1 MTREKLLS
9 RRQRGAV
16 AILVSVALLSLIAML
31 GLVVDMS
38 HLYIAKTELTNAA
51 DACSLAAAS
60 QLTGVNVG
68 PSPNQLDLAESAG
81 ITVGQHNKVGF
92 QGTNVL
98 IPANSAVTFS
108 DHLNGIYNVKTA
120 ITGANVAAMKY
131 ARCVLPIADTI
142 STGIIPYFM
151 QVLGPGAQA
160 ASAQAV
166 GGQAVATLA
175 SGITNCGIPVGMC
188 KVTPAPATCPHGQ
201 TVDAYG
207 LCTGEWYCSK
217 FTTGGSTTCSGAG
230 LTGNFNIVDYG
241 LSPNGANVL
250 KALLTGTG
258 QCALTPGV
266 QTGRTGAVQSLSDAW
281 NTRFGINKGGTSGTP
296 DFTGYSYTATYNPGY
311 TGGNWPSAYNAYSG
325 TTAGVDNFQTSRSKN
340 TPYQGDYNP
349 PSNPNLGG
357 IPGPPGTNGS
367 TYLTQNQLASTGA
380 DRRIAV
386 VPIVDCSAWAGG
398 GNQKAPILAFACIL
412 MLDPWATPGDPLY
425 LEYEGL
431 SNLATSPCATAGLP
445 GGPASVGPKVPSLV
459 R

>member
-175 SGITNCGIPVGMC
+175 SGITNCGIPVGLC

-217 FTTGGSTTCSGAG
+217 FTPGSSNPGVCSGAG
-230 LTGNFNIVDYG
+230 LSGNFNIIDYNLPG
-241 LSPNGANVL
+241 GASTL
-250 KALLTGTG
+250 AGLLTGTG
-258 QCALTPGV
+258 QCSLTPGIL
-266 QTGRTGAVQSLSDAW
+266 TGRTGAVSSLSKGW
-281 NTRFGINKGGTSGTP
+281 NTRFGINQGGSSGTP
-296 DFTGYSYTATYNPGY
+296 DFTGYSYTSNNYQPGY
-311 TGGNWPSAYNAYSG
+311 SPGGNWNSEYNVFSG
-325 TTAGVDNFQTSRSKN
+325 ITAGVNNFQMARSLN
-340 TPYQGDYNP
+340 TPYQQDYM
-349 PSNPNLGG
+349 PNLGG
-357 IPGPPGTNGS
+357 APGPPGTNGS
-367 TYLTQNQLASTGA
+367 TYLTQSQLASTGA
-380 DRRIAV
+380 DRRLV
-386 VPIVDCSAWAGG
+386 VMPIVDCSAYAGS
-398 GNQKAPILAFACIL
+398 NKAPILAFACIL
-412 MLDPWATPGDPLY
+412 MLHPWAAPSNPLY
-425 LEYEGL
+425 VEYEGL
-431 SNLATSPCATAGLP
+431 SNVLTSPCASAGLP
-445 GGPASVGPKVPSLV
+445 GGPGNVGAKIPGLV